1 MNLESLRKTVII
13 LIIAI
18 IPFNVFAKENDR
30 VTLSTNWLAQAEH
43 GGFYQALAKGIYNKY
58 NLDVTIRQGGP
69 GVNSK
74 ALLVAGKV
82 DFNINPIDGY
92 SGLRKIFLL
101 LE

>member
-58 NLDVTIRQGGP
+58 NLDLKFENLQQQTRMQTEMEI
-69 GVNSK
+69 
-74 ALLVAGKV
+74 
-82 DFNINPIDGY
+82 
-92 SGLRKIFLL
+92 
-101 LE
+101 